1 MAHFPHLNSS
11 TKNELTPNY
20 HHMTKIPSFE
30 NTGRSAQNFSNQERW
45 RNVSVNFAIEGY
57 KIRETKRY
65 YTAEYQKNKE
75 LKRLAT
81 ETPQFTSTP
90 IKKQQKDEEILE
102 KCRFHCGQTF
112 QNGAGLKEH
121 EITHM
126 QLVLTLHQKHK
137 DKLFSEKAKTISRNG
152 LKFRNQQKAPKP
164 FLKNNQNRRG
174 KPY

>member
-1 MAHFPHLNSS
+1 MTNIPHFDPSINPFRIEGHKYEHTGFPKSS
-11 TKNELTPNY
+11 TQFNSDHSMNHNPNQQNWRGFSIFSY
-20 HHMTKIPSFE
+20 NGYIIRSTK
-30 NTGRSAQNFSNQERW
+30 G
-45 RNVSVNFAIEGY
+45 
-57 KIRETKRY
+57 Y
-65 YTAEYQKNKE
+65 YTAEYQQKNRQTK
-75 LKRLAT
+75 LGK
-81 ETPQFTSTP
+81 QNDDQK
-90 IKKQQKDEEILE
+90 IKKKDDFVE

-137 DKLFSEKAKTISRNG
+137 DKLFSEKAKTRSRDG

-164 FLKNNQNRRG
+164 LLKNNQNRRG

>member
-1 MAHFPHLNSS
+1 MTHFPHLNSS

-102 KCRFHCGQTF
+102 KCRFHCGQNF
-112 QNGAGLKEH
+112 FKGVGLKEH

-126 QLVLTLHQKHK
+126 QSVIDLYEQKQY
-137 DKLFSEKAKTISRNG
+137 
-152 LKFRNQQKAPKP
+152 QQKAPKRAKRDP
-164 FLKNNQNRRG
+164 RKAPK
-174 KPY
+174 KPYQRT

>member
-1 MAHFPHLNSS
+1 
-11 TKNELTPNY
+11 
-20 HHMTKIPSFE
+20 MTKILSFE
-30 NTGRSAQNFSNQERW
+30 NTGRSAQTFSNQERW

-81 ETPQFTSTP
+81 DNPQFTSTP

-102 KCRFHCGQTF
+102 KCRFHCGQNF
-112 QNGAGLKEH
+112 FKGVGLKEH

-126 QLVLTLHQKHK
+126 QSVIDLYEQKQY
-137 DKLFSEKAKTISRNG
+137 
-152 LKFRNQQKAPKP
+152 QQKAPKRAKRDP
-164 FLKNNQNRRG
+164 RKAPK
-174 KPY
+174 KPYHRT